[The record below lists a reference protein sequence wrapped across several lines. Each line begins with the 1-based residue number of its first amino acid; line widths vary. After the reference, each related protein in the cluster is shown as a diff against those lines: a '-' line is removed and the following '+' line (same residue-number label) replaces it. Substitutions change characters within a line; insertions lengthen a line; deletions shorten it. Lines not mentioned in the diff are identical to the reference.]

1 MQTPDRRAVRLNACG
16 GFSEALRRRQV
27 GTIAAPNPLEFR
39 WFGGSKL
46 KPADLRA
53 QDIAL
58 FLDVDGTLLD
68 LAPHPDAVSVP
79 AALISALAAAEHRLD
94 GALALIS
101 GRPIRDLDRLFA
113 PLRLCAGGIHG
124 AEIRNRVGGAVC
136 PVTRDRLP
144 LAFWSEL
151 VGLLDGFPGTFA
163 EDKRVSF
170 AVHYRGAHLEAK
182 TLASALTRLIDRFPG
197 LAPELVAGDRVFEIR
212 LPGFDKGQAIERFM
226 AEASFID
233 RQPVFIADDA
243 MDRAGFDAVL
253 ACGGLAYSVGA
264 ALPGLTGCFLG
275 PRDVRCWLKRLGR

>member
-1 MQTPDRRAVRLNACG
+1 LQ
-16 GFSEALRRRQV
+16 
-27 GTIAAPNPLEFR
+27 
-39 WFGGSKL
+39 
-46 KPADLRA
+46 PADLRA

-79 AALISALAAAEHRLD
+79 AALISALAVAEHRLD

-136 PVTRDRLP
+136 PVTQERLP
-144 LAFWSEL
+144 SALWSEL
-151 VGLLDGFPGTFA
+151 VRVLDRFPGTFA
-163 EDKRVSF
+163 EDKQVSF
-170 AVHYRGAHLEAK
+170 AVHYRGAD
-182 TLASALTRLIDRFPG
+182 LAVASLAAALALLIERFSEY
-197 LAPELVAGDRVFEIR
+197 AAELVAGDRVFEIR

-226 AEASFID
+226 AEASFIG

-253 ACGGLAYSVGA
+253 ARGGLAYSVGA

-275 PRDVRCWLKRLGR
+275 PHDVRCWLKRLGR